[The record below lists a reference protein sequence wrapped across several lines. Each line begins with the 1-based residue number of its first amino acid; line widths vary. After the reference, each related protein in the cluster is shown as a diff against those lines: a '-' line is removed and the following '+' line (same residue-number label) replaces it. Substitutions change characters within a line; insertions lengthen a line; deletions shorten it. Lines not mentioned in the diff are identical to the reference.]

1 MTRILVTG
9 ASGLLGLNLA
19 LGAIPRYEVL
29 GVVHKHPLQDA
40 GFETVQADLM
50 NTAELPRLLDD
61 AKPDWVIH
69 CAALADMDA
78 CERQPEMAQYM
89 NAALPGRLATEAAKR
104 GLRFLHVSSDT
115 VFDGAKGDYREEDV
129 PTPISVYG
137 RTKRLS
143 ELAVKAAHPQAL
155 IVRPN
160 LFGWSARGDHS
171 LSEFFYNNLTA
182 GKVVKGFTDRMFCP
196 LLVTDLA
203 AIMLEL
209 LEKSVIGM
217 FHTVST
223 DHLSKYQFGVA
234 IAKRFGFD
242 ADLVKPATSVS
253 GDGMASRSLDLTL
266 KTTNLA
272 KVLGRKPPTIAA
284 GIDGLYEQFRS
295 GYRDT
300 LLGMVP
306 VSEIAKG

>member
-1 MTRILVTG
+1 VTRILVTG

-29 GVVHKHPLQDA
+29 GVVHKHPLHDA

-69 CAALADMDA
+69 CAALADMEA
-78 CERQPEMAQYM
+78 CERQPEIAQYL

-143 ELAVKAAHPQAL
+143 ELAVKAAHSQAL

-171 LSEFFYNNLTA
+171 LSEFFYNNLAA
-182 GKVVKGFTDRMFCP
+182 GKMVNGFTDRLFCP
-196 LLVTDLA
+196 LLVSDLA

-209 LEKSVIGM
+209 LEKGVVGM
-217 FHTVST
+217 FHTVSA
-223 DHLSKYQFGVA
+223 DHLSKYEFGVA

-242 ADLVKPATSVS
+242 AALVTPAISGS
-253 GDGMASRSLDLTL
+253 GDGMAPRSLDLTL
-266 KTTNLA
+266 RTTNLV
-272 KVLGRKPPTIAA
+272 KVLGRRPPTIAA
-284 GIDGLYEQFRS
+284 GIDGLFDQYRS
-295 GYRDT
+295 GYREK
-300 LLGMVP
+300 LLA
-306 VSEIAKG
+306 IAAAPEKVKG